1 MELPQPRPF
10 GTEGRKTTHDFLSLY
25 SPVQQDPTPPQGGF
39 LKTHDFLQPLEQA
52 EKALRKEEDKVEVV
66 AVEKPPAPVASP
78 SVEHILPGGIGT
90 YSISYL
96 HQRVPKPEASLFAV
110 AQATSTDRND
120 ENSNCSSYTGGSGF
134 TLWDESAVKKGKTGK
149 ENSGG
154 DRHALREAGLNTGGG
169 QPTTS
174 LEWQSQ
180 SSSNKHNTTAISSL
194 SSARQSSPL
203 KSQSFVHMIRS
214 AKNAQDDDDD
224 DDDEDFVIKKE
235 PQSHP
240 RGNLSV
246 KVDGEGNDKKPNT
259 PRSKHS
265 ATEQR
270 RRSKINDRFQMLRGI
285 IPNSDQKRDK
295 ASFLLEVIEYIHF
308 LQEKVHKYEESYQ
321 GWENEPLKLP
331 LTFILKQSKCH
342 RTTQGASNHPQG
354 TINASGAAPTYAV
367 KFDENIMGISSTN
380 PFNEKKVEP
389 NISTTSLKEISQRP
403 GLTNKVTTPSMH
415 PNAFPFGAASS
426 TAALYSSKLTADTA
440 KLESKSHPQL
450 SVSRSHMTD
459 YAIPN
464 ANPKGQDLSI
474 ESGTISISSAYSQG
488 LLNTLTLA
496 LQNSGVDLSQA
507 NISVQIDLG
516 KRANGRLHSSAS
528 TVKGDDVS
536 TSNQPIPKSIGT
548 STRDESDRAFKRLKT
563 S

>member
-25 SPVQQDPTPPQGGF
+25 SPVQQDPTPPQAGGF

-331 LTFILKQSKCH
+331 LSKCH